1 MIVTHISI
9 GSPLEEKIGYSRAV
23 VVDWWVLVT
32 CTTGYD

>member
-9 GSPLEEKIGYSRAV
+9 GPPLEEKIGYSRAV
-23 VVDWWVLVT
+23 VVDCWVFVT

>member
-9 GSPLEEKIGYSRAV
+9 GPPLEEKIGYSRAV
-23 VVDWWVLVT
+23 VVDCLVVAA